1 MTRKEIKGCFTLL
14 NINHWRTC
22 NTNKLGE
29 YLKNTYLEWRYH
41 INKNITFILFIVLMK
56 IDNGKLWAEEGFV
69 EYGTGRKGLQNVAR
83 SGNCCFHC

>member
-1 MTRKEIKGCFTLL
+1 
-14 NINHWRTC
+14 
-22 NTNKLGE
+22 
-29 YLKNTYLEWRYH
+29 
-41 INKNITFILFIVLMK
+41 MK